1 MLFRLTFLRSKTF
14 ALLILCVGL
23 AVAGAL
29 LADHLL
35 RQEDLRQRIVWS
47 KLRKTLKEPG
57 VTMPPFS
64 DMDMNQPIPSVGA
77 KAVSIGLPLF
87 AHFSI
92 MGPILMG
99 AKDLPV
105 GFLAP
110 DFFLPDISM
119 QRAVHL
125 ADFRGKKPVLLLF
138 GSFG

>member
-1 MLFRLTFLRSKTF
+1 MLFRLTFLRSKTL

-35 RQEDLRQRIVWS
+35 RQEDLRQRIAWS
-47 KLRKTLKEPG
+47 KLRKTLKEPVVG
-57 VTMPPFS
+57 MPFG
-64 DMDMNQPIPSVGA
+64 DMDMNQPVPTVGA

-99 AKDLPV
+99 AKELPV
-105 GFLAP
+105 GFMAP
-110 DFFLPDISM
+110 DFFLPDISK